1 MTGSEDLMRIKNWQ
15 IEALQKENKR
25 LTEKLNKLK
34 LQHEQEIE
42 NALIKQRLE
51 IQKDQI
57 LEDYE

>member
-34 LQHEQEIE
+34 LEYEQEIE

-51 IQKDQI
+51 IQKNQI

>member
-34 LQHEQEIE
+34 LEHEQEID

>member
-34 LQHEQEIE
+34 LEHEQEIE

>member
-1 MTGSEDLMRIKNWQ
+1 MTGSEDLMRLKNWQ

-25 LTEKLNKLK
+25 LTEKLDKLK
-34 LQHEQEIE
+34 LEHEQEIE

>member
-34 LQHEQEIE
+34 LEHEQEIE

-57 LEDYE
+57 LKDYE

>member
-1 MTGSEDLMRIKNWQ
+1 MTGSEDLMRLKNWQ

-34 LQHEQEIE
+34 LEHEQEIE